1 MKDYKIFIIILLLSF
16 IIIKNQSTD
25 ESYESE
31 NPTYNEPTDTL
42 PIDTSD
48 VSVNGTES
56 DTTSSQVPDTTSSQV
71 PDTTSFP
78 SPDTT
83 SFPVPPSTES
93 PLIILLGYSGFK
105 HLRNN
110 GPRIVVYEFYVYF
123 YRIRGQGTPGRILT
137 FTINIIYYLRLLRQL
152 QGMDADVPVNCTA
165 NDKKNNGDEDM
176 FPFQCNFESNRTLNT
191 VKSNDNY
198 KFGDGNVSYIIS
210 SQANAS
216 SNFINEQT
224 NENFPSYYTLN
235 ETTLN
240 VSGLDFTFNGIM
252 QIKEPKLEENDKQ
265 VLLAF
270 DIGRGEGV
278 LKNVSCQIVPHQI
291 IIQENKTYRNYSL
304 ECSSDDSINAE
315 LNGVSGN
322 INDYKVLLVLMKDE
336 HTKLVT
342 GANYESLYKRGSSSG
357 LSGGAIAAIV
367 IAFVIALIAL
377 AIIVMMCKKKVNVPA
392 PFQES
397 TLGINTNSISQ

>member
-1 MKDYKIFIIILLLSF
+1 
-16 IIIKNQSTD
+16 
-25 ESYESE
+25 
-31 NPTYNEPTDTL
+31 
-42 PIDTSD
+42 
-48 VSVNGTES
+48 
-56 DTTSSQVPDTTSSQV
+56 
-71 PDTTSFP
+71 
-78 SPDTT
+78 
-83 SFPVPPSTES
+83 
-93 PLIILLGYSGFK
+93 
-105 HLRNN
+105 
-110 GPRIVVYEFYVYF
+110 
-123 YRIRGQGTPGRILT
+123 
-137 FTINIIYYLRLLRQL
+137 
-152 QGMDADVPVNCTA
+152 MDADVPVNCTA

-342 GANYESLYKRGSSSG
+342 GANYESLYERGSSSG
-357 LSGGAIAAIV
+357 LSGGAIAGIV
-367 IAFVIALIAL
+367 IACVVVLVGAAVAVIMLRKPSSAPIDNTTSVANLGND
-377 AIIVMMCKKKVNVPA
+377 NV
-392 PFQES
+392 
-397 TLGINTNSISQ
+397 